1 MQVRLGISP
10 GSRHIGIAVLYNRE
24 LITWRV
30 HTFRGKWSDVKRK
43 TMLATLEKLFASY
56 AIEAVA
62 VKIPDKLPDSFSFG
76 QVLGVINILCE
87 RKGIKARYCTLSDI
101 KRCFSTNEQVTK
113 ASIVSYLVHKYPE
126 LTREYNK
133 EQKNHYKYYA
143 YIFEAVSAILF
154 ALIINI

>member
-30 HTFRGKWSDVKRK
+30 HTFRGKWSDAKRK
-43 TMLATLEKLFASY
+43 TMLATLEKLFAAY

-62 VKIPDKLPDSFSFG
+62 VKVPDKLPDSFSFG
-76 QVLGVINILCE
+76 QVLGVINVLCE
-87 RKGIKARYCTLSDI
+87 RKGITARYCTLSDI
-101 KRCFSTNEQVTK
+101 KRQFSSNEQVTK

-126 LTREYNK
+126 LTTEYRREQRN
-133 EQKNHYKYYA
+133 QSQYY
-143 YIFEAVSAILF
+143 IRVFEALAAGLT
-154 ALIINI
+154 LK